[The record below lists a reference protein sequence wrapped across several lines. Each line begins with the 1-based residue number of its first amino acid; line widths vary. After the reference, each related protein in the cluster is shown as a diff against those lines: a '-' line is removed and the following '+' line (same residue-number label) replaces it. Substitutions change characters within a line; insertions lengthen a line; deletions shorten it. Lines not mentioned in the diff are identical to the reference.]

1 MAKNIITVEYTDT
14 GYLFTGSSRQPTPIE
29 ISNHCHEKHIH
40 IEGIFITAVRI
51 TGNYIPPEDVKTV
64 ELIEFGE
71 RCPVCSKELDLS
83 GVTCPTC
90 GKRWD
95 SED

>member
-1 MAKNIITVEYTDT
+1 MAKNVITVEPTDT
-14 GYLFTGSSRQPTPIE
+14 GYLFTGSLRQPTPIE

-40 IEGIFITAVRI
+40 TEGIFVTAVRI

-71 RCPVCSKELDLS
+71 HCPVCSKKLDLS
-83 GVTCPTC
+83 GVSCPTC

-95 SED
+95 MEV